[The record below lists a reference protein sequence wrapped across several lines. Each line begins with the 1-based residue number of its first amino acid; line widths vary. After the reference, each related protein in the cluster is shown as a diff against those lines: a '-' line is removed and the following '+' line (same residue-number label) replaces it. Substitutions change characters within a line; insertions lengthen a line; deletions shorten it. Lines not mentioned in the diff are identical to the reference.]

1 MPSGCHIIH
10 PSCYIHPMA
19 VLMQS
24 LKLKIHMP
32 SGNINIVLEI
42 YTYTPSGCLNTA
54 EIEEHVPITLT
65 YIISGNLNTWAINK
79 YTNILSDDI

>member
-1 MPSGCHIIH
+1 
-10 PSCYIHPMA
+10 MA
-19 VLMQS
+19 ILIQS

-65 YIISGNLNTWAINK
+65 YTISGNLNT
-79 YTNILSDDI
+79 

>member
-10 PSCYIHPMA
+10 PSYYIRPMA
-19 VLMQS
+19 ILIQS

-54 EIEEHVPITLT
+54 EHVPITLT
-65 YIISGNLNTWAINK
+65 YTISGNLNT
-79 YTNILSDDI
+79 